1 MSIKGIKEFLLR
13 VVSEYKDFMLKLAS
27 ERKELSIKVFTV
39 LHPVKFKKGD
49 KVWLERF
56 SNCLLAEIVEDRD
69 NMRYVVQCVSTDV
82 KQQTK
87 VAYALVDE
95 ADLIKCTFDPDKKES
110 AING

>member
-1 MSIKGIKEFLLR
+1 
-13 VVSEYKDFMLKLAS
+13 V
-27 ERKELSIKVFTV
+27 
-39 LHPVKFKKGD
+39 
-49 KVWLERF
+49 
-56 SNCLLAEIVEDRD
+56 VEDRD